1 MKVNEGPGYYY
12 CFACGES
19 GNAVKFVSKILNSSY
34 EEAVHTC
41 LRMIENE
48 EELDRV
54 FPVSSYPQSDLTV
67 MKSKRKPVKSSS
79 CQDLQKPLNEVMRY
93 PSTNFSAFSNES
105 ILSTLHLANS
115 FFMTRLFEDPDATE
129 VRNYLKSRGISVST
143 AKTFQLGYAPR
154 GSRMIHKMQPLH
166 DYDEIRSSG
175 SSSTWSLW
183 EDIKY
188 HSLTSWISNRA
199 LLNGSTP
206 QESLELLVAAG
217 VALNSSIYKEKS
229 RSSYLNRSG
238 SNPIYDRF
246 RHRLMIPI
254 RSIDGEIIGFGG
266 RELPEKSTNYLA
278 SIKKIKSPGKYINTP
293 TSKVFRKKETLF
305 GADIASKYSRESSCV
320 ILVEG
325 YFDVIALYEIGM
337 RNVVASMGT
346 SLSLQQMLLA
356 SQLSST
362 GTVILLFDQD
372 AAGVKALQ
380 RVEEI
385 LEKQESKRKRDVP
398 DIESLEWRVKAG
410 SMKDAIKFL
419 MQRYSSNDEMIQKF
433 EKIKDCADLS
443 LAVSKDEAVDAMIY
457 LAEQARP
464 IKETV

>member
-1 MKVNEGPGYYY
+1 
-12 CFACGES
+12 
-19 GNAVKFVSKILNSSY
+19 
-34 EEAVHTC
+34 
-41 LRMIENE
+41 
-48 EELDRV
+48 
-54 FPVSSYPQSDLTV
+54 
-67 MKSKRKPVKSSS
+67 
-79 CQDLQKPLNEVMRY
+79 
-93 PSTNFSAFSNES
+93 
-105 ILSTLHLANS
+105 
-115 FFMTRLFEDPDATE
+115 
-129 VRNYLKSRGISVST
+129 
-143 AKTFQLGYAPR
+143 
-154 GSRMIHKMQPLH
+154 
-166 DYDEIRSSG
+166 
-175 SSSTWSLW
+175 
-183 EDIKY
+183 
-188 HSLTSWISNRA
+188 
-199 LLNGSTP
+199 LL
-206 QESLELLVAAG
+206 
-217 VALNSSIYKEKS
+217 
-229 RSSYLNRSG
+229 
-238 SNPIYDRF
+238 
-246 RHRLMIPI
+246 
-254 RSIDGEIIGFGG
+254 
-266 RELPEKSTNYLA
+266 
-278 SIKKIKSPGKYINTP
+278 
-293 TSKVFRKKETLF
+293 VFRKKETLF